1 MIHPRV
7 ALAAVAGMAFG
18 VGLACTDTYL
28 YDQRRENQVPA
39 DRALALKGE
48 FCTPATN
55 EVIRPIKI
63 VIAID
68 ASQSMNVNDPN
79 GTRVTA
85 IVELLQT
92 LPRDPEIGFAVMLF
106 AGSTPVWL
114 TKTGQPLFDQ
124 PFSTDPT
131 IAYSAADT
139 QRLVQQLLQFTPMGT
154 MPNRDATDFVKPLSD
169 IYAMISRDIS
179 TSRMAGSTEARARY
193 SVIFLSDGAPTNNQ
207 DDELLCGDAVRRI
220 RQLKD
225 LADDVR
231 VNMIH
236 VALGDQPVPT
246 VCDIDAGSVVTQ
258 VGNAGCDFAIPEVP
272 PGSCPLLLIN
282 YNALRLERMSLLGGG
297 DFRDFRNNE
306 PINFLNFRFGQT
318 RRAFE
323 LAKVVVSNF
332 SAPGGSPIGLADTDG
347 DFLLDTEEADAGT
360 DPFELDTDKDGFSDG
375 VEVYFGTRGA
385 SFNPLNVTDADGGG
399 LDPGCP
405 PSLRGVDGDCDGLTD
420 CDEQII
426 GTNSTRMDSDDD
438 GVVDSIEWQL
448 KTQPAALD
456 LAIDTDSDNVAN
468 GDELQM
474 HMDPL
479 TIDTAKLATN
489 AYRYKVE
496 ENGRID
502 AKGRQCFRF
511 RVDNVLLANTLPDT
525 RDAGNPDGGAP
536 LYRRGAGYNDIFF
549 TVAMKPGDD
558 PTGRS
563 LVRSVR
569 FKTPRFPVGGIRAP
583 VDGELQIAPDDLVEK
598 CGPAAAAP

>member
-1 MIHPRV
+1 VTHPRV
-7 ALAAVAGMAFG
+7 ALAAALG
-18 VGLACTDTYL
+18 VLVGAGLACTDTYL

-39 DRALALKGE
+39 DRSVALKGE
-48 FCTPATN
+48 FCTPSTN
-55 EVIRPIKI
+55 EVLRPIKI

-79 GTRVTA
+79 GTRATA
-85 IVELLQT
+85 VVELLQT
-92 LPRDPEIGFAVMLF
+92 LPRDPEIEFAVMLF
-106 AGSTPVWL
+106 AGSLPVWL

-124 PFSTDPT
+124 PFSKDPALAYTD
-131 IAYSAADT
+131 ADT
-139 QRLVQQLLQFTPMGT
+139 LRLVQQLLQFTPAGT

-179 TSRMAGSTEARARY
+179 VARTSGTGQARARY

-220 RQLKD
+220 AQLKD

-231 VNMIH
+231 VNTVH

-246 VCDIDAGSVVTQ
+246 VCDIDAGSVTQ
-258 VGNAGCDFAIPEVP
+258 VGNAGCDNAIPEVP

-282 YNALRLERMSLLGGG
+282 YNALRLERMSTLGGG

-318 RRAFE
+318 RRSFE
-323 LAKVVVSNF
+323 LAKVVASNF
-332 SAPGGSPIGLADTDG
+332 SAPGGSPLERADTDG
-347 DFLLDTEEADAGT
+347 DFLLDTEEAVAGT
-360 DPFELDTDKDGFSDG
+360 DPFERDTDGDGFSDG

-385 SFNPLNVTDADGGG
+385 SFNPLNVSDADGGG

-426 GTNSTRMDSDDD
+426 GTNSTLMDSDDD

-448 KTQPAALD
+448 KTQPAAKD
-456 LAIDTDSDNVAN
+456 LAIDTDSDNVSN

-479 TIDTAKLATN
+479 SIDTAKLATN

-502 AKGRQCFRF
+502 DQGRQCFRF

-558 PTGRS
+558 PSART

-569 FKTPRFPVGGIRAP
+569 FRSPRFPVGGIRSP
-583 VDGELQIAPDDLVEK
+583 IDGELQVSDTDLVDR